1 MPGKVEMKRR
11 ENRCI
16 LRIVKAK
23 VEYEGEYAC
32 IVDGD
37 ETYCEIT
44 VEEPNWYFTR
54 ELRPQEALEGD
65 ASATFECDV
74 SEREAEVRWYK
85 GDKVRARSFTLPP
98 VHMCALLLLTNFRGM
113 RLRATSKGRNQ

>member
-1 MPGKVEMKRR
+1 MPGKVEIKRR

-37 ETYCEIT
+37 ETYCELS

-85 GDKVRARSFTLPP
+85 GDKVRARSFPL
-98 VHMCALLLLTNFRGM
+98 FS
-113 RLRATSKGRNQ
+113 RAHVRFAAAYKLSQYVPSCYLKRA